1 MIEKKTFLNE
11 SWIVKPFENPS
22 DFEFAKKLSQSD
34 NIQISIQ
41 TMSYPY
47 WGCAYITGKSSL
59 QRHHLCSLLSKKVIH
74 LLALGRV

>member
-41 TMSYPY
+41 TMSYP
-47 WGCAYITGKSSL
+47 
-59 QRHHLCSLLSKKVIH
+59 
-74 LLALGRV
+74 